1 MAEEEKYLANLMLYT
16 SSVKNILGRFGL
28 DAAPSLSILGGLI
41 GEAIS
46 KRIKSDNLEDVI
58 REVISFWSRHKLG
71 RIEIVEREPLT
82 FLVHER
88 YHLEGLPE
96 TGTTLCL
103 FDEVILK
110 SVLES
115 KLGVNCVVK
124 ETECHGTGHDHCRFE
139 IKIRRT

>member
-1 MAEEEKYLANLMLYT
+1 MAEEEKYLANLMLYM

-28 DAAPSLSILGGLI
+28 DATPSLSILGGLI
-41 GEAIS
+41 GQAIS
-46 KRIKSDNLEDVI
+46 KRIRSEKIEDVI

-71 RIEIVEREPLT
+71 RIEIVEKDPLT

-88 YHLEGLPE
+88 YHLDGLPE
-96 TGTTLCL
+96 TGATLCL

-110 SVLES
+110 SVLET
-115 KLGVNCVVK
+115 KLGVNCVVN
-124 ETECHGTGHDHCRFE
+124 ETECRGTGHDHCRFE